1 MSSPLT
7 TDFKAAVAIII
18 AGGLVATVPIWVF
31 LFPAITP
38 PQELV
43 TFATL
48 ALQFLFGL
56 AGSTLAVKSYRAAK
70 LDDQ

>member
-7 TDFKAAVAIII
+7 TDLKSAVAIII
-18 AGGLVATVPIWVF
+18 AGLLVATIPVWVF
-31 LFPAITP
+31 MFPAINP

-48 ALQFLFGL
+48 ALQFLFGIAGTEL
-56 AGSTLAVKSYRAAK
+56 AIRSYRASK
-70 LDDQ
+70 IDE